1 MSTESNEPVESEKAE
16 QAPEETVEETV
27 EEPAAEATTDDSDKV
42 IVTEIDDDDDDDDEA
57 SSKSWVKFVVVGV
70 LAVALIGAG
79 VWAFT
84 GMGSGWAVGDCA
96 SIKLT
101 DGKPEATSES
111 CGSDDGAY
119 KVAKI
124 LASDQ
129 EVCPEEG
136 LYETAPDDSRQL
148 CLMPNF
154 EEGNCYVPNDE
165 GLFKKG
171 SCTDEAVVKVVK
183 KIDGKPED
191 PQCPEGSD
199 GMPFTEPEVTYC
211 LGTGDTP

>member
-1 MSTESNEPVESEKAE
+1 MNTESNESVEPVESEEPSAE
-16 QAPEETVEETV
+16 ESPTDETSEEETPEEDSSEEL
-27 EEPAAEATTDDSDKV
+27 
-42 IVTEIDDDDDDDDEA
+42 DDDETPA
-57 SSKSWVKFVVVGV
+57 KKNWVKFAIVGL
-70 LAVALIGAG
+70 LAVVLVGAG
-79 VWAFT
+79 IWALT
-84 GMGSGWAVGDCA
+84 QSGSGWAVGDCA

-101 DGKPEATSES
+101 EDGKTEPTSQS

-119 KVAKI
+119 KVAKV

-136 LYETAPDDSRQL
+136 LYETAPWDSKQL

-154 EEGNCYVPNDE
+154 EEGKCYVPNDE

-171 SCTDEAVVKVVK
+171 GCTGEAVVKVVK
-183 KIDGKPED
+183 RIEGKPEKIE
-191 PQCPEGSD
+191 CPGESSD
-199 GMPFTEPEVTYC
+199 MQFSEPEVVYC